1 MKELKTLKELL
12 DEVGSFPFQ
21 ATTVNLTII
30 NVVGKGPGDKY
41 IVWYQKTENIDLKVP
56 DVDKCWTLVPKKKVL
71 KSFVYQTNDGKF
83 YPSLEYTDDIEHHC
97 KQHNCKLIKILDEI
111 EVEI

>member
-21 ATTVNLTII
+21 AMTVHGTLI

-41 IVWYQKTENIDLKVP
+41 LIWYQKTENIDLKVP
-56 DVDKCWTLVPKKKVL
+56 DVDKCWTLVPRKIEITESEFDSAISEMSQIHDSNLCSLLQDL
-71 KSFVYQTNDGKF
+71 KY
-83 YPSLEYTDDIEHHC
+83 
-97 KQHNCKLIKILDEI
+97 KLFDK
-111 EVEI
+111 